1 MTKPEK
7 FTWILYIIRAKK
19 FKDKLSRTLV
29 LSAFFL
35 NHKLGTINLNG

>member
-7 FTWILYIIRAKK
+7 ITWILYIVWAKK
-19 FKDKLSRTLV
+19 FKDEHSRTLV

-35 NHKLGTINLNG
+35 NRQLGTIDIN